1 MLIFTRRIGE
11 AVVIGD
17 NEVNVTIIG
26 VKGNQVRLGFL
37 GAKEIPIH
45 RHEIYNRIQLEKN
58 QTTFEEASSIDES
71 IIGQLEANYKKPEN
85 REISH

>member
-26 VKGNQVRLGFL
+26 VKGNQVRLGFI
-37 GAKEIPIH
+37 ASQDIPIH
-45 RHEIYNRIQLEKN
+45 RHEIYLKVKK
-58 QTTFEEASSIDES
+58 EEEQ
-71 IIGQLEANYKKPEN
+71 GGFYVKPVQANDN
-85 REISH
+85 ANNTLN